1 MKENQS
7 AKTLGRSYAFKFL
20 YGLMLP
26 KFKETK
32 ETLMRSSQI
41 DLELEKQI
49 QTFDVSYF
57 EPDAEHTSNESM
69 PPSVRKLAFDLI
81 KGVLTHEEKLR
92 TEISSVLQKWKIDQ
106 LDKVDLT
113 VLLLGAYELHF
124 MKDTPAKVVIN
135 EAVNMSKQYG
145 SNDSGS
151 FINGIMDSLAKKN
164 G

>member
-1 MKENQS
+1 MNENQS

-26 KFKETK
+26 KFKEAK
-32 ETLMRSSQI
+32 ESLLRSSHL

-49 QTFDVSYF
+49 QTFDISYF
-57 EPDAEHTSNESM
+57 EPDLEHTSNEMM

-81 KGVLTHEEKLR
+81 KGVLTNEEQLR
-92 TEISSVLQKWKIDQ
+92 TEISSVLHKWKIDQ

-113 VLLLGAYELHF
+113 VLLLGAYELRF
-124 MKDTPAKVVIN
+124 MKDTPKKVVIN
-135 EAVNMSKQYG
+135 ESVNLSKQYG
-145 SNDSGS
+145 SNDSGA
-151 FINGIMDSLAKKN
+151 FINGIMDGLAQKN